1 MTKQP
6 ADQTPTSPEMHW
18 GIAYLRGDIQDLR
31 GALAR
36 LDDRFARLEDKM
48 DARFQSMMMWTIA
61 GHGVVAG
68 SIIAAI
74 KL

>member
-1 MTKQP
+1 MMTNP
-6 ADQTPTSPEMHW
+6 PPDHGPSTADMHW
-18 GIAYLRGDIQDLR
+18 GIAYLREDIQDLR
-31 GALAR
+31 GALAS
-36 LDDRFARLEDKM
+36 LEDKM